1 VRRWKSEA
9 EKFYLHR
16 RERNGCMGTHSRTGN
31 RKSPELGW
39 TSVFIAFY
47 LPVGG
52 MFQCKELG
60 DDQMSLGKE
69 MGYFF
74 P

>member
-1 VRRWKSEA
+1 
-9 EKFYLHR
+9 
-16 RERNGCMGTHSRTGN
+16 MGTHSRTGN